1 MRLDAVFTEPAYRKV
16 VDADGPDSA
25 IREVTGRLLGDVHVI
40 LDESFSPPT
49 PGRVL
54 RLEQDTLAAADP
66 VRVEFVRFDGNGVL
80 DLITRARPTVASSGI
95 RSMPSPPGMKW
106 IGASMCVPV
115 CDPSEITDT
124 LAASPRSMS
133 SIRSIRTGGL
143 SGQWTMPLRSGTE
156 ISIHPSSLGVRD
168 PLAHTG
174 YPPFRFR
181 CRSGDPT
188 LSGRYKELRARV
200 CYRPFAVAT
209 RHV

>member
-95 RSMPSPPGMKW
+95 RSMPSPPGMKR

-124 LAASPRSMS
+124 LAASPHSMS

-143 SGQWTMPLRSGTE
+143 SGQ
-156 ISIHPSSLGVRD
+156 
-168 PLAHTG
+168 
-174 YPPFRFR
+174 
-181 CRSGDPT
+181 
-188 LSGRYKELRARV
+188 
-200 CYRPFAVAT
+200 
-209 RHV
+209 